1 MADSGEK
8 EEELKS
14 RARSMILRGYGD
26 SRIVEETGLP
36 EKTVKGVRGWLGSP
50 KGKQYAAAKL
60 EQKIQELGEEVQK
73 LEDEKSH
80 LEVDIEQLRTKLEM
94 LTGFDTDEVGEL
106 RAMPT
111 HELVRRSLERY
122 SEEPKSL
129 LLVEAR
135 GKEIANLGS
144 ATEGVLGYLG
154 GPSGYT
160 PSLSNEG
167 KTVYGMFLFSKPLV
181 EVLQRETPR
190 AEKEVL
196 DILVTK
202 L

>member
-1 MADSGEK
+1 MASSQDK

-14 RARSMILRGYGD
+14 RAKSMILRGYGD
-26 SRIVEETGLP
+26 SRIIEETGLP
-36 EKTVKGVRGWLGSP
+36 EKTVKGLRGWLRSP

-60 EQKIQELGEEVQK
+60 REEVK
-73 LEDEKSH
+73 RLEDEKRH
-80 LEVDIEQLRTKLEM
+80 LMLDIEQLRAKLEM
-94 LTGFDTDEVGEL
+94 LTGFDADEVREL

-122 SEEPKSL
+122 SEEPVSL

-135 GKEIANLGS
+135 GKEINSLDS
-144 ATEGVLGYLG
+144 ATEGVVGYLG

-167 KTVYGMFLFSKPLV
+167 ETVHGMFLFSKPLV